1 MLRARRV
8 ARARVAGELG
18 PVQRFPVLENLS
30 VAGDTVRAYRLE
42 HGDRKCRMGMVV
54 SFTAV
59 TEAQLARL
67 VAAPDSAWELLHE
80 SDSGKRGPSGY
91 IDKAWAGLDYL
102 FTRAGVGVDLFVD
115 GEALGEDGELYAWS
129 PALVSATAAT
139 LKSTPFATLA
149 AHFDAVDMDERDI
162 YPPIWKRDG
171 DDIGLG
177 YLGENY
183 TERVR
188 FFVYAAKSGSGAVMS
203 FG

>member
-1 MLRARRV
+1 
-8 ARARVAGELG
+8 
-18 PVQRFPVLENLS
+18 
-30 VAGDTVRAYRLE
+30 
-42 HGDRKCRMGMVV
+42 MGMVV

-67 VAAPDSAWELLHE
+67 VAEPESAWELLHE
-80 SDSGKRGPSGY
+80 SDSGECELSGY

-102 FTRAGVGVDLFVD
+102 FTRAGVGIDLFFD
-115 GEALGEDGELYAWS
+115 GEALGADGELFAWS
-129 PALVSATAAT
+129 PSLVSATAVT

-162 YPPIWKRDG
+162 YPPVWKRDG
-171 DDIGLG
+171 DEIGLG

-183 TERVR
+183 KELVM
-188 FFVYAAKSGSGAVMS
+188 FFVHAAKSGSGAVMS